1 MMSDSKTSPQ
11 TIGPSRWFHL
21 LALAMIAAA
30 AFCGYKIF
38 SVALNTMQSGLTRA
52 IFPGELV
59 VPIAA
64 PGNYVIYYESPS
76 EFDGRVFDTGSRVP
90 GMKFT
95 VINNETEDKL
105 PVDPPSFSE
114 TYEMNG
120 RRGRSVLE
128 FRVFKAGSYTIV
140 GRYDDDQAN
149 QEAVFA
155 VGNVH
160 IARLA
165 LSIIAGIFSI
175 LILGSGALLI
185 IVLVEAR
192 RSSVKR
198 KLRAAASIQGSVAS
212 PPPL

>member
-1 MMSDSKTSPQ
+1 MSDSHTSPQ
-11 TIGPSRWFHL
+11 KIGPSRWFHL
-21 LALAMIAAA
+21 LALAMIATA
-30 AFCGYKIF
+30 AFCGYKILA
-38 SVALNTMQSGLTRA
+38 VALNDMQSGLTRA
-52 IFPGELV
+52 IFPGEIV

-76 EFDGRVFDTGSRVP
+76 EIDGRVFDTGNRVP
-90 GMKFT
+90 GMQFT

-128 FRVFKAGSYTIV
+128 FRVFKPGSYTIV
-140 GRYDDDQAN
+140 GRYNDDQSD
-149 QEAVFA
+149 QQAVFA

-165 LSIIAGIFSI
+165 LLIIAGIFSI
-175 LILGSGALLI
+175 LILGGGALLI

-192 RSSVKR
+192 RSSAKR
-198 KLRAAASIQGSVAS
+198 KREAAVIPGSVAP

>member
-1 MMSDSKTSPQ
+1 MSDFQSPSKK
-11 TIGPSRWFHL
+11 IRPSRWCHL
-21 LALAMIAAA
+21 LALAMIVAAV
-30 AFCGYKIF
+30 FCGYKIIA
-38 SVALNTMQSGLTRA
+38 VALNTMQNGLTRA
-52 IFPGELV
+52 IFPGEVV
-59 VPIAA
+59 VPITM

-105 PVDPPSFSE
+105 PVDQPSFSE

-128 FRVFKAGSYTIV
+128 FRVFKPGSYTIV
-140 GRYDDDQAN
+140 GRYDDGQAN

-160 IARLA
+160 IARLV
-165 LSIIAGIFSI
+165 LLIIGGIFSI
-175 LILGSGALLI
+175 LIPGGGALLI
-185 IVLVEAR
+185 IVLIEVR
-192 RSSVKR
+192 RSSAKR
-198 KLRAAASIQGSVAS
+198 KLRAAAAIQGSLAP

>member
-1 MMSDSKTSPQ
+1 MSDPQTSPQ
-11 TIGPSRWFHL
+11 KIGPSRWFHL
-21 LALAMIAAA
+21 LALAMIATAA
-30 AFCGYKIF
+30 VCGYKILA
-38 SVALNTMQSGLTRA
+38 VALNDMQSGLTRA
-52 IFPGELV
+52 IFPGEVV
-59 VPIAA
+59 VPIAV

-105 PVDPPSFSE
+105 PVDQPSFNE

-128 FRVFKAGSYTIV
+128 FRVFKPGSYTVV
-140 GRYDDDQAN
+140 GRYNDDQSN
-149 QEAVFA
+149 QQAVFA

-165 LSIIAGIFSI
+165 LLIIAGIFSI
-175 LILGSGALLI
+175 LILGSGGLLI
-185 IVLVEAR
+185 IVLVEVR
-192 RSSVKR
+192 RSSAKR
-198 KLRAAASIQGSVAS
+198 KLRAAAAIQGSVAS
-212 PPPL
+212 PPSL

>member
-1 MMSDSKTSPQ
+1 MSDSQTSPQ
-11 TIGPSRWFHL
+11 KIGPSRWFHL

-52 IFPGELV
+52 IFPGEVV

-95 VINNETEDKL
+95 VINNDTEEKL
-105 PVDPPSFSE
+105 PVDRPSVSE
-114 TYEMNG
+114 TYNING

-128 FRVFKAGSYTIV
+128 FRVFKPGSYTVV
-140 GRYDDDQAN
+140 GRYEDGQAN
-149 QEAVFA
+149 QEAVIA

-165 LSIIAGIFSI
+165 LLIIAGIFSI
-175 LILGSGALLI
+175 LTLGSGALLI

-192 RSSVKR
+192 RSSAKR
-198 KLRAAASIQGSVAS
+198 KLRAAASMPGAAA
-212 PPPL
+212 PPRPL

>member
-1 MMSDSKTSPQ
+1 MSDSQTSSQ
-11 TIGPSRWFHL
+11 KIRPSRWFHL
-21 LALAMIAAA
+21 VALAMITAAV
-30 AFCGYKIF
+30 FCGYKIIA
-38 SVALNTMQSGLTRA
+38 VAVNSMQDGLTRA

-59 VPIAA
+59 VPISA

-76 EFDGRVFDTGSRVP
+76 EFGGRIFDTGGRVP

-95 VINNETEDKL
+95 VINNETEGTL
-105 PVDPPSFSE
+105 PVAQPSFNE

-128 FRVFKAGSYTIV
+128 FRVFKPGSYTVV

-165 LSIIAGIFSI
+165 LLVIGGIFSI
-175 LILGSGALLI
+175 LALGGGALLI
-185 IVLVEAR
+185 SVLIEAR
-192 RSSVKR
+192 RSSTKR
-198 KLRAAASIQGSVAS
+198 KLRAAAAMPGSIAPPS
-212 PPPL
+212 PL